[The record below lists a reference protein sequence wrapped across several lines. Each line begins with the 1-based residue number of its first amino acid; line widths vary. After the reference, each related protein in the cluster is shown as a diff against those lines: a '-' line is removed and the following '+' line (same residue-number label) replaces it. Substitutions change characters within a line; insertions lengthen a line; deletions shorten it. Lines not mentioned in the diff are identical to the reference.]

1 MTNLTFIILQSA
13 GATNALVQFAPL
25 ILIFFVF
32 YFFFIR
38 PQANKQKAQGTFIS
52 ELKKGDE
59 VVTGSGLIGRINK
72 IEDHEVSLQLDQKT
86 FIRIVKGAISKE
98 MTDAFH
104 AGGEAEKA

>member
-1 MTNLTFIILQSA
+1 MTSSLMIVLQASGGANAII
-13 GATNALVQFAPL
+13 QFAPL

-38 PQANKQKAQGTFIS
+38 PQANKQKLQSQFITD
-52 ELKKGDE
+52 LKKGDE

-72 IEDHEVSLQLDQKT
+72 IEDTEVSLQLDQKT

-104 AGGEAEKA
+104 AGADADKT

>member
-1 MTNLTFIILQSA
+1 MTNIALIILQS
-13 GATNALVQFAPL
+13 GATNAIAQFLPL

-38 PQANKQKAQGTFIS
+38 PQANKQKAQGQFIS

-72 IEDHEVSLQLDQKT
+72 IESHEVSLQLDQKT

-98 MTDAFH
+98 MTDAYH
-104 AGGEAEKA
+104 AGEEAAKA